1 MIFPKGQTLYE
12 NLNTSFTNF
21 SQLLL
26 DLKGHGFTG
35 YISVSFWEYE
45 GILLFDSGE
54 IVNAIEETGRA
65 RTTGQEAMDGI
76 GGKVKE
82 KDGMISV
89 YGLSPDVVTM
99 LTSVVRSEVVHRNLT
114 TDFTS
119 LDQLIAKLQS
129 EGHTG
134 YIEVAMRDD
143 KGAGIIFLQDG
154 VTIESILS
162 TNGNAVSGA
171 QVVPRI
177 IQAASSLGAA
187 FNVYRASVAEA
198 FDESAAVMAGLEL
211 PELLEVW
218 QEILASVEK
227 TIDGR
232 SGEGHFLK
240 TFKDILIERA
250 DDYPFLD
257 PFAAEF
263 GYKDGQ
269 ISFHGSSMKNFS
281 QALGECLTLAISWL
295 AAEAETAGVDLTAAI
310 RTELAGVKEQHA
322 EAIGKFALVP
332 TMPDLLA

>member
-1 MIFPKGQTLYE
+1 MIFPKGRTLYE

-21 SQLLL
+21 SELLL

-35 YISVSFWEYE
+35 YISVNFWEYE
-45 GILLFDSGE
+45 GILLLDSGN
-54 IVNAIEETGRA
+54 IVNAIEESGPA
-65 RTTGQEAMDGI
+65 RTTGQEAVDGI
-76 GGKVKE
+76 SGKINE
-82 KDGMISV
+82 KDGTISV
-89 YGLSPDVVTM
+89 YGLSPEVVTM
-99 LTSVVRSEVVHRNLT
+99 LASVVRSEVVHRDLT

-119 LDQLIAKLQS
+119 LDQLIAKLQR

-134 YIEVAMRDD
+134 YIDVAMRDD
-143 KGAGIIFLQDG
+143 MGTGIIFLQDG
-154 VTIESILS
+154 VAVECVLS
-162 TNGNAVSGA
+162 TDGNAVSGA
-171 QVVPRI
+171 QVLPRI
-177 IQAASSLGAA
+177 VETASSRGAA

-211 PELLEVW
+211 PQLLEVW
-218 QEILASVEK
+218 QEIIACTEK

-263 GYKDGQ
+263 EYKEGQ
-269 ISFHGSSMKNFS
+269 ISFHGSAVKNFS
-281 QALGECLTLAISWL
+281 HALGECLTLAISRM
-295 AAEAETAGVDLTAAI
+295 AGEAETAGVDLTATI
-310 RTELAGVKEQHA
+310 RSELVGVKDQHA
-322 EAIGKFALVP
+322 EAIDKFALVT